1 MELLVRS
8 NDAYGAQLE
17 CGGERLRAAIGL
29 SGIGVKRAEGDG
41 LTPVG
46 VFPLRNVLFRADR
59 VARPLTGLPLRQLA
73 ADDGWCDA
81 PGDPAYNQPVKVPCR
96 ISVESLWR
104 DDMLYDLVVVI
115 GFNDAPVV
123 PGLGSAIFL
132 HVARED
138 YGPTQGCVA
147 LAKDDL
153 VRVVAQLKPGDTIA
167 IRA

>member
-1 MELLVRS
+1 
-8 NDAYGAQLE
+8 
-17 CGGERLRAAIGL
+17 
-29 SGIGVKRAEGDG
+29 
-41 LTPVG
+41 
-46 VFPLRNVLFRADR
+46 
-59 VARPLTGLPLRQLA
+59 
-73 ADDGWCDA
+73 
-81 PGDPAYNQPVKVPCR
+81 
-96 ISVESLWR
+96 
-104 DDMLYDLVVVI
+104 MLYDLVVVI